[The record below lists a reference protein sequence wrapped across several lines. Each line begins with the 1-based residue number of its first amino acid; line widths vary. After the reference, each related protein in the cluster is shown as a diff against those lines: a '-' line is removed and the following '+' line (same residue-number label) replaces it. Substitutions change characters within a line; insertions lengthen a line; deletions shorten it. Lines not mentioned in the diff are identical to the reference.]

1 MDILQRLKE
10 ILDYS
15 GHSVRAFAIK
25 CGIAQTTLD
34 KQIKGLRSVSIE
46 TVMSVLYAYPEIS
59 AEWLMR
65 GEGPMLHSLAVNP
78 DVEKLN
84 TLVDTI
90 TTLVDTITTLQ
101 ETINAKSE
109 QIATLTERIKQLENK
124 AK

>member
-65 GEGPMLHSLAVNP
+65 GTGQMLIQKENNSAEMERVNR
-78 DVEKLN
+78 
-84 TLVDTI
+84 
-90 TTLVDTITTLQ
+90 LVDTITTLQ
-101 ETINAKSE
+101 DTINAKNDA
-109 QIATLTERIKQLENK
+109 IATLSNHVIQLENQLGK
-124 AK
+124 

>member
-90 TTLVDTITTLQ
+90 TTLQ
-101 ETINAKSE
+101 ETIKAKSE
-109 QIATLTERIKQLENK
+109 TIAMLKDRITQLENK
-124 AK
+124 LNK